1 MLPGEGGHGR
11 ESLLME
17 VAEKTAVWR
26 GFTALSGILFF
37 FMAERLLSVLTS
49 RKKAKK
55 TAKGTEEEIPE
66 PMLYSEGRVGQ
77 KLSQY
82 RKNSHFELGQKE
94 MMHSNI
100 SCLLFD
106 KFTYCIKMNERNF
119 AYVNILKYK

>member
-37 FMAERLLSVLTS
+37 FMAERLLSVLTA
-49 RKKAKK
+49 RKKEKA
-55 TAKGTEEEIPE
+55 AKGKEEIPE

-94 MMHSNI
+94 MMHSKI
-100 SCLLFD
+100 FFFLFLA
-106 KFTYCIKMNERNF
+106 KLI
-119 AYVNILKYK
+119 

>member
-49 RKKAKK
+49 RKRSKKAV
-55 TAKGTEEEIPE
+55 KGKEEIPE
-66 PMLYSEGRVGQ
+66 PMLYSEDKVGQ

-82 RKNSHFELGQKE
+82 RKNSHFEVGQKE
-94 MMHSNI
+94 TMQRMI
-100 SCLLFD
+100 FFICF
-106 KFTYCIKMNERNF
+106 F
-119 AYVNILKYK
+119 

>member
-49 RKKAKK
+49 RKNAKK
-55 TAKGTEEEIPE
+55 TAKDKEEIPE
-66 PMLYSEGRVGQ
+66 PMLYSEGKVGL

-94 MMHSNI
+94 MMHSKI
-100 SCLLFD
+100 CF
-106 KFTYCIKMNERNF
+106 Y
-119 AYVNILKYK
+119 